1 MTEEIR
7 KKCPTD
13 EVEIVFPPRSDEFW
27 HAYNLAKEI
36 HSWVSCFGGVIFSKE
51 EEKNAEY
58 RCMVPSY
65 PLEID
70 GLSSYGFGTSYESAC
85 PDCKLQLKRKG
96 PLLVHRKYL
105 RNQPFIS
112 LCPGFAVNEW
122 VRQIIL
128 ENGFTGITIGERVQD
143 PKGREIKPYYAVE
156 FDSILPPMH
165 PNTMLWY
172 DDPSYRCDTCKT
184 VIPYLWSRPC
194 YTKKDFVNAKDFNL
208 SCEHVNNNI
217 EQQIIISRR
226 AYDAF
231 KKAKVRI
238 FSAPFPIFDE

>member
-1 MTEEIR
+1 MQYYWGIYFRHPEDWTAEERAKIQEIADFGAQFMTEEIR
-7 KKCPTD
+7 KECPTD

-96 PLLVHRKYL
+96 PLFVHRKYL

-128 ENGFTGITIGERVQD
+128 ENGFTT
-143 PKGREIKPYYAVE
+143 
-156 FDSILPPMH
+156 
-165 PNTMLWY
+165 
-172 DDPSYRCDTCKT
+172 
-184 VIPYLWSRPC
+184 
-194 YTKKDFVNAKDFNL
+194 
-208 SCEHVNNNI
+208 
-217 EQQIIISRR
+217 
-226 AYDAF
+226 
-231 KKAKVRI
+231 
-238 FSAPFPIFDE
+238 